1 MSTIIRAKISR
12 PDPLSIEPTVEI
24 VESVIVMDC
33 KTPSFRII
41 ARTSSGFTDS
51 NEKVIVISDINQK
64 EQSIEDFVTNEIE
77 VLRENYYAEFGVV
90 PDEFLFKEIPE

>member
-1 MSTIIRAKISR
+1 MSTIIRAKIIR
-12 PDPLSIEPTVEI
+12 PDPHSIEQIE
-24 VESVIVMDC
+24 ESVIVMDC

>member
-12 PDPLSIEPTVEI
+12 PDPLSIEPI

-64 EQSIEDFVTNEIE
+64 EQSIEDFVTNVIE
-77 VLRENYYAEFGVV
+77 EMKENYETEFGVV